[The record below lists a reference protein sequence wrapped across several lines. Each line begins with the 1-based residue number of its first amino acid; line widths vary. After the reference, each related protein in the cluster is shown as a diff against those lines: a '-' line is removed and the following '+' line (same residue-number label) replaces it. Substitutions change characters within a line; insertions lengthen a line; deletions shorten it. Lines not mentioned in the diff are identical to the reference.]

1 MERKSSIN
9 VKLRISWLRIWCYC
23 LPKDTS
29 GLIQLASSKGYK
41 ANLLNEVIN
50 VNNKIPKFLI
60 ETLFE
65 EIDKNDEICILGL
78 SFKPN
83 SDDIR
88 SSPACSIIESL
99 IKKGYKKII
108 AFDPISMDQFKKE
121 YNYKIEY
128 ANDLNSAL
136 RTSKH
141 ALIVTAWQEFKD
153 IRKDYREINVYD
165 LRFFYR

>member
-1 MERKSSIN
+1 MTIGNIILKAFEIFHKIKDGRKSSIN
-9 VKLRISWLRIWCYC
+9 VKLRISWLRIWW
-23 LPKDTS
+23 LLFTHTS

-88 SSPACSIIESL
+88 SSL
-99 IKKGYKKII
+99 R
-108 AFDPISMDQFKKE
+108 
-121 YNYKIEY
+121 
-128 ANDLNSAL
+128 AL
-136 RTSKH
+136 
-141 ALIVTAWQEFKD
+141 L
-153 IRKDYREINVYD
+153 
-165 LRFFYR
+165 